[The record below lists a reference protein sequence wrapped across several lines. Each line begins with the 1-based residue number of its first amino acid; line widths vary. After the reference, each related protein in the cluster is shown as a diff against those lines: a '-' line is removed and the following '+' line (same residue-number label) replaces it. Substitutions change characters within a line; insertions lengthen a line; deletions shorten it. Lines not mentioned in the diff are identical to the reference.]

1 MKKINFLSLGAALV
15 LASGLMFTAC
25 SDPNVGGVEKSAEM
39 IVKFTFEDFT
49 VDTFKV
55 TAYNGINVDD
65 GSETVNATVAEDG
78 KSASC
83 TVTNTYANDSGWLTL
98 QVEAVKDG
106 TTLSIEYEK
115 DSVGNTGPWFEFVED
130 GEITISYKLHQTT
143 EGLTQISSDT
153 ITITAEGTYQLAVN
167 YDDIKDYSTV
177 YITLAEITAWGEG
190 TYGLPCLGTD
200 ASTWKAN
207 TAWVD
212 AGAFT
217 DSNVSSTTG
226 GYFATISPAD
236 YTGGVYI
243 TGKTGLAGTLFVSGS
258 NDSSSSESSSSEE

>member
-15 LASGLMFTAC
+15 LASGLMFTGC
-25 SDPNVGGVEKSAEM
+25 PDPNVGGGENSAEM
-39 IVKFTFEDFT
+39 TVKFTFEDFT

-55 TAYNGINVDD
+55 TAYNGKNVDD

-98 QVEAVKDG
+98 QVEAVKDES
-106 TTLSIEYEK
+106 TLSIEFSSSSNSE
-115 DSVGNTGPWFEFVED
+115 TGAWFEFAED

-153 ITITAEGTYQLAVN
+153 ITITTEGTYQLAVN

-177 YITLAEITAWGEG
+177 YITLAAITVWGNG
-190 TYGLPCLGTD
+190 SYNLPCLGTD
-200 ASTWKAN
+200 TSTWKVS
-207 TAWVD
+207 TAWVESD
-212 AGAFT
+212 AFT

-236 YTGGVYI
+236 YTDGVYI
-243 TGKTGLAGTLFVSGS
+243 TGNAGLAGTLFVSGS
-258 NDSSSSESSSSEE
+258 NDSSSSETSSSEE

>member
-15 LASGLMFTAC
+15 LASSLMFTAC
-25 SDPNVGGVEKSAEM
+25 PNPNGGVNEESATM
-39 IVKFTFEDFT
+39 TVNFTFEDFT

-55 TAYNGINVDD
+55 TAYNGKNVDD
-65 GSETVNATVAEDG
+65 GSEKIDATVASDG

-83 TVTNTYANDSGWLTL
+83 TVTNTYANDSGYLTL
-98 QVEAVKDG
+98 QVEALKDNA
-106 TTLSIEYEK
+106 TLSIEFVSNSNKE
-115 DSVGNTGPWFEFVED
+115 SGAWFEFAED

-143 EGLTQISSDT
+143 EGLTKISSDT
-153 ITITAEGTYQLAVN
+153 ITITTEGTYQLAVN

-177 YITLAEITAWGEG
+177 YITLAEITDWGNG
-190 TYGLPCLGTD
+190 TYDLPCLGTD
-200 ASTWKAN
+200 ESTWKAN

-212 AGAFT
+212 SGAFS
-217 DSNVSSTTG
+217 DSNVSSTTGG

-236 YTGGVYI
+236 YTSGVYI

-258 NDSSSSESSSSEE
+258 NDSSTSE

>member
-1 MKKINFLSLGAALV
+1 MKRVNLLLAGAALV
-15 LASGLMFTAC
+15 LASGLMFTGCPHNAGT
-25 SDPNVGGVEKSAEM
+25 SEPASVATMTVNFK
-39 IVKFTFEDFT
+39 FEDFS

-55 TAYNGINVDD
+55 TAYNGKTVDD

-98 QVEAVKDG
+98 QVEAVKDDA
-106 TTLSIEYEK
+106 TLSIEF
-115 DSVGNTGPWFEFVED
+115 SSSSTSQTGAWFEFVED
-130 GEITISYKLHQTT
+130 GEVTITYKLHTTT
-143 EGLTQISSDT
+143 EGLTKISSDT

-177 YITLAEITAWGEG
+177 YITLAEITAWGDG
-190 TYGLPCLGTD
+190 TYDLPCLGTD
-200 ASTWKAN
+200 ASAWKAN
-207 TAWVD
+207 TAWVESS
-212 AGAFT
+212 AFT

-236 YTGGVYI
+236 YTSGVYI
-243 TGKTGLAGTLFVSGS
+243 TGKTGFAGTLFVSGS
-258 NDSSSSESSSSEE
+258 NDVVAD